1 MAGTACC
8 FTDEQFREACAE
20 LQKPALTGA
29 DWQLLVE
36 ASGITIYRLL
46 DQVAADPPAG
56 GVQGPGPLGQDS
68 PRVLQRSA
76 GMTRLLRATLPPVDL
91 TRLAGCPSS
100 ASGHSCGWT
109 SELLFMFYSVAFAK
123 NQKAWKQGIVVNG
136 SWLKMG
142 RRYPGLGSGLS
153 LGVGIT
159 GPIQGS
165 DIELEWRAYGHVEVC
180 GYLYSQDRGIW
191 QQSADR
197 RQKMSS
203 SEV

>member
-109 SELLFMFYSVAFAK
+109 SELLFVLLCSVCKKSKGLEAGNCSQRLVVEDGAK
-123 NQKAWKQGIVVNG
+123 VSRSRVWTFTRSGYNG
-136 SWLKMG
+136 SNTG
-142 RRYPGLGSGLS
+142 FRY
-153 LGVGIT
+153 
-159 GPIQGS
+159 
-165 DIELEWRAYGHVEVC
+165 
-180 GYLYSQDRGIW
+180 
-191 QQSADR
+191 
-197 RQKMSS
+197 
-203 SEV
+203 